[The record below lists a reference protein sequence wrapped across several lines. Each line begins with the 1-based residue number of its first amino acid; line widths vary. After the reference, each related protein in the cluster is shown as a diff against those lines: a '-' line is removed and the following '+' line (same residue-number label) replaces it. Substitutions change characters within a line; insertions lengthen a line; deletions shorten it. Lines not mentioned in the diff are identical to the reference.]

1 MSFVKIIRM
10 KRRIPSANT
19 RPSLRRRA
27 VLALTLAVI
36 AVRVAADA
44 SSADPKRYL
53 DDVKAPSS
61 PAMEGRG
68 AGTKGIERAA
78 NLIEQRYR
86 SLGLQPAG
94 AKSYF
99 QPFTVITGAKLKE
112 GNRLEVQDGKSKQ
125 GLKLNQD
132 YVPFSFSASSDAA
145 GALVFAGYGASAP
158 EFGYDDYAH
167 LDVQDKIVV
176 VLRCAPAGF
185 AAKSGNAG
193 LTQHAQLITKAINA
207 RNHGAKAVILV
218 NGKLG
223 ENEEDQLT
231 KFGSVNGPENTGIVI
246 VQAKNEASNA
256 WFKAADKSLA
266 ETQNQIN
273 TSSTPASFAF
283 PDPLQ
288 VSDVVAIS
296 KVRRI

>member
-1 MSFVKIIRM
+1 MILFNLIRM
-10 KRRIPSANT
+10 NRRTAIRAARPT
-19 RPSLRRRA
+19 RWRTAGLA
-27 VLALTLAVI
+27 LVLAFI
-36 AVRVAADA
+36 AVPIAAD
-44 SSADPKRYL
+44 SNSADPKRYL
-53 DDVKAPSS
+53 EDVKSLAS
-61 PAMEGRG
+61 PEMEGRG

-78 NLIEQRYR
+78 DLIEQRYR

-94 AKSYF
+94 AKSFF

-112 GNRLEVQDGKSKQ
+112 GNRLEVEDGKTKQ

-132 YVPFSFSASSDAA
+132 FVPFSFSASGEVSGPVAF
-145 GALVFAGYGASAP
+145 VGYGATAP

-167 LDVQDKIVV
+167 LDVKDKIVII
-176 VLRCAPAGF
+176 LRYEPAGF

-193 LTQHAQLITKAINA
+193 LTQHSQLITKAINA
-207 RNHGAKAVILV
+207 RNHGAKAVILI

-246 VQAKNEASNA
+246 VQAKNEAANA
-256 WFKAADKSLA
+256 WFAAAGKSLA

-273 TSSTPASFAF
+273 STSVSASFPF
-283 PDPLQ
+283 PDKLQ
-288 VSDVVAIS
+288 IS
-296 KVRRI
+296 LRANIE